1 MMRLSLVIATAVF
14 ALAAGAA
21 SAQTPG
27 GGGPV
32 QPLPGTSAP
41 GRDDAS
47 RTTANAIA
55 TDPERLGRTPTARR
69 RNALNAARE
78 AVASASLACE
88 VTTATHVGQAGETDV
103 YEVVC
108 ADAPGWLVLT
118 GEPIQT
124 FNCLALEVGGDGDTR
139 CAAAVNK
146 DAVRAM
152 AGYVRTLGLTCRVIR
167 AAWIGR
173 LPEAADRYE
182 VLCDGGDGYWIEAD
196 NHGRPLQARPCAD
209 VLATGGTC
217 RLRP

>member
-1 MMRLSLVIATAVF
+1 MRLPLVIAVAAFV
-14 ALAAGAA
+14 LAAGAA

-27 GGGPV
+27 GGGGP

-55 TDPERLGRTPTARR
+55 TDPERLGRTPTVRR
-69 RNALNAARE
+69 RNALAAARE
-78 AVASASLACE
+78 AVATASLACE
-88 VTTATHVGQAGETDV
+88 VTTATHVGQAEETDV

-108 ADAPGWLVLT
+108 ADGPGWLVLT
-118 GEPIQT
+118 GDPIQT
-124 FNCLALEVGGDGDTR
+124 FNCLALEVGGDGETR
-139 CAAAVNK
+139 CAAAANK
-146 DAVRAM
+146 DAGRAM
-152 AGYVRTLGLTCRVIR
+152 AGYIRTLGVTCRVAR
-167 AAWIGR
+167 AAWVGR

-196 NHGRPLQARPCAD
+196 GHGRPMRARPCAE
-209 VLATGGTC
+209 VQASGGTC